1 MASKK
6 DVERARVLGMKDILA
21 VYKSCRNHN
30 QDEETALESLE
41 KYIQSM
47 EWQV

>member
-1 MASKK
+1 MANKR
-6 DVERARVLGMKDILA
+6 DVARARVLGMKDILA

-30 QDEETALESLE
+30 QDEETSLESVE
-41 KYIQSM
+41 RYIQSM